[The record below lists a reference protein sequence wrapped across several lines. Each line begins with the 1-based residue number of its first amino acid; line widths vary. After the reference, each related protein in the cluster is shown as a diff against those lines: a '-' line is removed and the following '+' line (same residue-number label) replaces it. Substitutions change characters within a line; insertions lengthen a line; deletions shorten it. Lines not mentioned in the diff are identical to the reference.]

1 MIRSRMFTPLFRL
14 YAGWAAFGLVV
25 AALFGLASQADHP
38 FTFGGSFPWIHN
50 DDLINSALGPI
61 TFGWKG
67 PVGNHVGYGI
77 WLGIAGCAAFLAGL
91 LVAFRDADPEA
102 EAAFVQL
109 DSVPLTRAPS
119 GPSAW
124 PVIAAIAAGLIAL
137 GWAINTTLMIAGIGL
152 LAVSAVVWTFR
163 AWADRATGDDEVNA
177 AIYHRIIDPMRIPVL
192 SLLLIAL
199 VVFDLSQILKAVS
212 REASIA
218 VFLVTFVFFA
228 LLFAAVAVFKAPRAV
243 VTTLIVVLFA
253 ALVGGGI
260 WATVHGA
267 RDFHEE
273 ETGGTN
279 DGQGE
284 GGLAPASGTPIVV
297 QVTS

>member
-1 MIRSRMFTPLFRL
+1 
-14 YAGWAAFGLVV
+14 
-25 AALFGLASQADHP
+25 
-38 FTFGGSFPWIHN
+38 
-50 DDLINSALGPI
+50 
-61 TFGWKG
+61 
-67 PVGNHVGYGI
+67 VGYAI
-77 WLGIAGCAAFLAGL
+77 LLGIALSGAFLAGL

-109 DSVPLTRAPS
+109 DSVPLTRAPY

-124 PVIAAIAAGLIAL
+124 PIVAALAVGLIAL
-137 GWAINTTLMIAGIGL
+137 GWAINTTLMMAGIGL
-152 LAVSAVVWTFR
+152 LGIAAVVWTFR

-177 AIYHRIIDPMRIPVL
+177 AIYHRIIDPMRIPVI

-199 VVFDLSQILKAVS
+199 VVFDLSQVLKAVS

-218 VFLVTFVFFA
+218 VFLIAFVLFA
-228 LLFAAVAVFKAPRAV
+228 LLFAAVAVFKAPRSV

-253 ALVGGGI
+253 ALIGGGI

-279 DGQGE
+279 AGQGE
-284 GGLAPASGTPIVV
+284 GGLAPVGATPIVV
-297 QVTS
+297 QVTN